1 MHLKAKPSEPG
12 TGTPD
17 NEGWLYCLKKGQART
32 PKLPYFDWTGYI
44 SMCFSPFYFILI
56 FVRDLSLM
64 VLMLGIVCLIFRN
77 LCIMDMV
84 SARLLLADSVGW
96 N

>member
-56 FVRDLSLM
+56 CQIFKFDGSDAWNYLFYIWKFMYHGYGVR
-64 VLMLGIVCLIFRN
+64 
-77 LCIMDMV
+77 
-84 SARLLLADSVGW
+84 
-96 N
+96 